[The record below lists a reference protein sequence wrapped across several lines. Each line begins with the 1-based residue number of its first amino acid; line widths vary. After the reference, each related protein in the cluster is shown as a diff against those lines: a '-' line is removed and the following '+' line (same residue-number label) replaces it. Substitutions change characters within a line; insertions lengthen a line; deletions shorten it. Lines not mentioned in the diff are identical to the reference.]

1 VIYSLTV
8 IDTVSNIMYLCVLE
22 VKRKRKLLR
31 RMTEMKLKLFFK
43 YEIIIVI
50 IVKLERKQKSIVI
63 ATYT

>member
-1 VIYSLTV
+1 
-8 IDTVSNIMYLCVLE
+8 
-22 VKRKRKLLR
+22 
-31 RMTEMKLKLFFK
+31 MKLKLFFK